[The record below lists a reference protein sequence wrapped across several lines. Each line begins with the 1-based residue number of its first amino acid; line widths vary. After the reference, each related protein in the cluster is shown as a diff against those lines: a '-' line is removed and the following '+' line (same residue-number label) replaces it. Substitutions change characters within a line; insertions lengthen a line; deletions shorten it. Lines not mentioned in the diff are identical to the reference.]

1 MKMFFNTYLLNY
13 LACPKTGDKLYFDK
27 EEKKLTTLDKQNVYE
42 IVEGIPILS
51 I

>member
-1 MKMFFNTYLLNY
+1 MKVPFNTYLLNY
-13 LACPKTGDKLYFDK
+13 LACPKTGDSLYFDK
-27 EEKKLTTLDKQNVYE
+27 KKNKLITLDKQNVYE